1 MIAAPQQ
8 IFAGFTLEGKH
19 RMTAQNV
26 TNIILATVGF
36 LAVAFWLLA
45 WWARWTPHTLIEM
58 GRFKLTVEQPG
69 YVLYWAPKSRIQ
81 LNINPAHWVIVFWK
95 RSEAGSFRAG
105 FLVFELH
112 LDPHD

>member
-1 MIAAPQQ
+1 VIAPQQ
-8 IFAGFTLEGKH
+8 QTFVGVTLEGKH
-19 RMTAQNV
+19 RMPLPNMINIALATAGFV
-26 TNIILATVGF
+26 AIIL
-36 LAVAFWLLA
+36 WLLA
-45 WWARWTPHTLIEM
+45 RWTGKTPRTLITLR
-58 GRFKLTVEQPG
+58 GVKLTIENPG
-69 YVLYWAPKSRIQ
+69 YALYWAPKSRIQ